1 MALTGVLRCR
11 STSLRH
17 KYISEPLRDDVH
29 VLVLLSGQLLARVQP
44 RQYLLLPNPA
54 KMVSSSGVVARDC
67 CDTSGSPFLDS
78 AEKSALLRPL
88 CFFTEPAN
96 GDEPTYDT
104 KDESLPGTR
113 NYPHHRVTVPIH
125 DVHDSKESFS
135 LAKNSFAVL
144 PGAFDKPHIIDLND
158 EGHGCD
164 DYVQWVKDLLLSAIE
179 GSKKVFVWNHTI
191 RKASQTKVVNRQVNK
206 LHVDQSIDGAFRRAR
221 RHLSAAEIDLV
232 DAGHSRFRIIN
243 VWKPL
248 SGPVLD
254 HPIVFADHRS
264 IEQDDLVPVKQVY
277 PDYVGETYVLR
288 HRDGQQ
294 FWYWSKMGPGD
305 VVLLQCFDSK
315 PLANSGA
322 GMRHAQCVHG
332 SFELNDGGEER
343 FERTSIEVRCIV
355 LG

>member
-1 MALTGVLRCR
+1 
-11 STSLRH
+11 
-17 KYISEPLRDDVH
+17 
-29 VLVLLSGQLLARVQP
+29 
-44 RQYLLLPNPA
+44 
-54 KMVSSSGVVARDC
+54 
-67 CDTSGSPFLDS
+67 
-78 AEKSALLRPL
+78 
-88 CFFTEPAN
+88 
-96 GDEPTYDT
+96 
-104 KDESLPGTR
+104 
-113 NYPHHRVTVPIH
+113 
-125 DVHDSKESFS
+125 
-135 LAKNSFAVL
+135 
-144 PGAFDKPHIIDLND
+144 
-158 EGHGCD
+158 
-164 DYVQWVKDLLLSAIE
+164 VQWVKDLLLSAIE

-294 FWYWSKMGPGD
+294 FWYWSKMDPGD

-315 PLANSGA
+315 PLANSGD
-322 GMRHAQCVHG
+322 GMRHVQCVHG